1 MHARLKRLPVTLAVM
16 GALYGIQGHA
26 ADDAQ
31 AQSKESAADEE
42 TALDSVVVFGK
53 KTTRQV
59 SEISRADLDN
69 TAPGTSPIKALST
82 LPGVNYN
89 SPDSFGNY
97 EWGSR
102 ISIRGFNQNQLGFTL
117 DDVPLGD
124 MSYRNYNGLHI
135 SRAISSENIGRIVV
149 SQGTGALGTA
159 SSSNLGGTIQFYS
172 LEPAEKQGVKFEQ
185 SFAEYDN
192 RRTFARFDSG
202 LLSTGTKFAI
212 SATEQNADKW
222 KGHGEQRHQL
232 VNFKLTQDFDIGKF
246 TGFINYSD
254 RKDVDYMDLSKS
266 SARRLGYRWDYFA
279 PDWALAQQVATQV
292 GAGGTVGNITSL
304 DDAYY
309 NGSGLREDWL
319 VGGTLALALS
329 DTVSLKTTIYHHDQD
344 GTGTWWTPYR
354 ASPGGTPISLR
365 TLEFDINRSG
375 IMSALTY
382 NQGIHSF
389 NAGFW
394 YENNDFQHAMR
405 FYAQDNGPS
414 SPYRRPSNPFFT
426 AWNYQFDTNTLQL
439 HFQDNIKLSDQ
450 LTVNAGFKS
459 LDATTSVST
468 LRDTA
473 AGNELRGS
481 LTASDHFLPSLGL
494 NFKLDEQNEF
504 FADAAE
510 NVAAFRGVVKGGASP
525 FDTTQAGFNAIKG
538 SIKPEESLVVEGGW
552 RYRQPNFNSS
562 VALYH
567 VDFKNRLL
575 ALQQGSGIVGN
586 PSVLTNVGKVETV
599 GAEFSANWS
608 PITNVWFNNSL
619 TLNQSKYRDDFSI
632 NNTVFRTDGKNV
644 VDAPK
649 TIVSSQL
656 KYNDGSLYGQIGA
669 NYIGQRYYTYTNDQ
683 SVSGYTIWDISGGY
697 RWRNVSL
704 AKNVNVQ
711 IGVNNLFDKKYF
723 AFGDNPYQATDPTGD
738 AYNLLAGAPRT
749 AFVRFAG
756 EF

>member
-1 MHARLKRLPVTLAVM
+1 MSARFKQLPVAMAVM
-16 GALYGIQGHA
+16 GAVAVMQVQA
-26 ADDAQ
+26 ADNAGIPQ
-31 AQSKESAADEE
+31 EVASEE
-42 TALDSVVVFGK
+42 GATLDSLTVFGK
-53 KTTRQV
+53 KQTRQV
-59 SEISRADLDN
+59 SEISRSDLEN
-69 TAPGTSPIKALST
+69 TAPGTSPIKALSS

-89 SPDSFGNY
+89 SPDSLGNY

-102 ISIRGFNQNQLGFTL
+102 ISIRGFSQNQLGFTL

-135 SRAISSENIGRIVV
+135 SRAISNENIGRILV

-172 LEPAEKQGVKFEQ
+172 LEPADQSGVKFEQ
-185 SFAEYDN
+185 SFGEYDN

-202 LLSTGTKFAI
+202 LLSSGTKFAV
-212 SATEQNADKW
+212 SATDQNSDKW
-222 KGHGEQRHQL
+222 KGRGEQRHEQ
-232 VNFKLTQDFDIGKF
+232 VNFKLSQDFDIGKF
-246 TGFINYSD
+246 TGFVNYSN
-254 RKDVDYMDLSKS
+254 RREVDYMDRSKS
-266 SARRLGYRWDYFA
+266 SIQRLGYRWDYFA

-319 VGGTLALALS
+319 AGGTLTLALS
-329 DTVSLKTTIYHHDQD
+329 EKTSLKTTLYHHDQE
-344 GTGTWWTPYR
+344 GTGTWWTPYVP
-354 ASPGGTPISLR
+354 SPGGTPISLR
-365 TLEFDINRSG
+365 TLEFDIKRSG
-375 IMSALTY
+375 ILSSITY
-382 NQGIHSF
+382 EVGIHSL
-389 NAGFW
+389 NAGVW
-394 YENNDFQHAMR
+394 YENNDFRNAMR
-405 FYAQDNGPS
+405 FYAQDDGPS
-414 SPYRRPSNPFFT
+414 SPYRRPSDPFRT
-426 AWNYQFDTNTLQL
+426 NWYYQFDTNTLQL
-439 HFQDNIKLSDQ
+439 HVQDNIKLNDQ
-450 LTVNAGFKS
+450 WTVNAGFKS
-459 LDATTSVST
+459 LDAKTSIST
-468 LRDTA
+468 LPGTQP
-473 AGNELRGS
+473 GFVLNGS
-481 LTASDHFLPSLGL
+481 LEASDHFLPSLGV
-494 NFKLDEQNEF
+494 NFKLNEQNEF

-538 SIKPEESLVVEGGW
+538 SIKPEESLVAEAGW
-552 RYRQPNFNSS
+552 RYRQPDFNSS
-562 VALYH
+562 VAVYH

-575 ALQQGSGIVGN
+575 AIQQGSGIAGN

-619 TLNQSKYRDDFSI
+619 TLNQSKYRDDLNI

-649 TIVSSQL
+649 TIISSQL
-656 KYNDGSLYGQIGA
+656 RYNDGALYGQLGA

-683 SVSGYTIWDISGGY
+683 SVSGYTLWDISAGY
-697 RWRNVSL
+697 RWKNVSL

-711 IGVNNLFDKKYF
+711 VGVNNLFDKKYY
-723 AFGDNPYQATDPTGD
+723 AFGDNPYEAADPNGN
-738 AYNLLAGAPRT
+738 AYNLLSGAPRT

>member
-1 MHARLKRLPVTLAVM
+1 MSARFKQLPVAMAVM
-16 GALYGIQGHA
+16 SAVAVMQVQA
-26 ADDAQ
+26 ADNAGIPQ
-31 AQSKESAADEE
+31 EVASEE
-42 TALDSVVVFGK
+42 GATLDSLTVFGK
-53 KTTRQV
+53 KQTRQV
-59 SEISRADLDN
+59 SEISRSDLEN
-69 TAPGTSPIKALST
+69 TAPGTSPIKALSS

-89 SPDSFGNY
+89 SPDSLGNY

-102 ISIRGFNQNQLGFTL
+102 ISIRGFSQNQLGFTL

-135 SRAISSENIGRIVV
+135 SRAISNENIGRILV

-172 LEPAEKQGVKFEQ
+172 LEPADQSGVKFEQ
-185 SFAEYDN
+185 SFGEYDN

-202 LLSTGTKFAI
+202 LLSSGTKFAI
-212 SATEQNADKW
+212 SATDQNSDKW
-222 KGHGEQRHQL
+222 KGRGEQRHEQ
-232 VNFKLTQDFDIGKF
+232 VNFKLSQDFDIGKF
-246 TGFINYSD
+246 TGFVNYSN
-254 RKDVDYMDLSKS
+254 RREVDYMDRSKS
-266 SARRLGYRWDYFA
+266 SIQRLGYRWDYFA

-319 VGGTLALALS
+319 AGGTLTLALS
-329 DTVSLKTTIYHHDQD
+329 EKTSLKTTLYHHDQE
-344 GTGTWWTPYR
+344 GTGTWWTPYVP
-354 ASPGGTPISLR
+354 SPGGTPISLR
-365 TLEFDINRSG
+365 TLEFDIKRSG
-375 IMSALTY
+375 ILSSITY
-382 NQGIHSF
+382 ETGIHSL
-389 NAGFW
+389 NAGVW
-394 YENNDFQHAMR
+394 YENNDFRNAMR
-405 FYAQDNGPS
+405 FYAQDDGPS
-414 SPYRRPSNPFFT
+414 SPYRRPSDPFRT
-426 AWNYQFDTNTLQL
+426 NWYYQFDTNTLQL
-439 HFQDNIKLSDQ
+439 HVQDNIKLNDQ
-450 LTVNAGFKS
+450 WTVNAGFKS
-459 LDATTSVST
+459 LDARTSIST
-468 LRDTA
+468 LPGTQP
-473 AGNELRGS
+473 GFVLNGS
-481 LTASDHFLPSLGL
+481 LEASDHFLPSLGV

-538 SIKPEESLVVEGGW
+538 SIKPEESLVAEAGW

-562 VALYH
+562 VAVYH

-575 ALQQGSGIVGN
+575 AIQQGSGIAGN

-619 TLNQSKYRDDFSI
+619 TLNQSKYRDDLNI

-649 TIVSSQL
+649 TIISSQL
-656 KYNDGSLYGQIGA
+656 RYNDGSLYGQLGA

-683 SVSGYTIWDISGGY
+683 SVSGYTLWDISAGY
-697 RWRNVSL
+697 RWKNVSL

-711 IGVNNLFDKKYF
+711 VGVNNLFDKKYY
-723 AFGDNPYQATDPTGD
+723 AFGDNPYEAADPNGN
-738 AYNLLAGAPRT
+738 AYNLLSGAPRT